1 MALINNYYIH
11 VVDEKVETSV
21 ESSAHPVESGIVITD
36 TVKPNPKTIDISG
49 MIVDAGSYKASEIIS
64 ALEKFMRSGSLVKY
78 SGQNIVSNMQIQSF
92 NHSHP
97 NTVFGGCE
105 FDITLKEVRF
115 AQPSYKAPVE
125 APVDSSGQGTTPNT
139 EPKVPTTPNQETI
152 EVGSTVIFKG
162 GSVYISSDAKKA
174 TVTRNRSTCKVEQI
188 STASWSIHQY
198 CLKSTDGGMVYGWC
212 DKADIEV
219 RSDTTVNAT
228 TARGTK
234 QISNGDGEA
243 VYHTVK
249 QGNTLWGLVNRT
261 YKSLNTSIEW
271 VVDNN
276 PTCFSKKGDPTTL
289 KIGSKLLMG
298 YKK

>member
-21 ESSAHPVESGIVITD
+21 ESSTHPVESGIVITD

-49 MIVDAGSYKASEIIS
+49 MIVDAGFYKASEIIS
-64 ALEKFMRSGSLVKY
+64 ALEKLMRSGSLVKY
-78 SGQNIVSNMQIQSF
+78 SGRNIASNMQIQSF

-115 AQPSYKAPVE
+115 AQPSYKAPV
-125 APVDSSGQGTTPNT
+125 DSGSQET
-139 EPKVPTTPNQETI
+139 ETKVPTTPNQETI

-174 TVTRNRSTCKVEQI
+174 TVTRNRSTCKVEKI

-219 RSDTTVNAT
+219 RSDTTVKAI
-228 TARGTK
+228 TAQGTK

-249 QGNTLWGLVNRT
+249 QGNTVYGLVNGS
-261 YKSLNTSIEW
+261 YKSLGTSVQW

>member
-21 ESSAHPVESGIVITD
+21 ESSTHPVESGIVITD

-49 MIVDAGSYKASEIIS
+49 MIVDAGFYKASEIIS
-64 ALEKFMRSGSLVKY
+64 ALEKLMGSGSLIKY
-78 SGQNIVSNMQIQSF
+78 SGQNIASNMQIQSF

-115 AQPSYKAPVE
+115 AQPSYKAPV
-125 APVDSSGQGTTPNT
+125 DSGSQETTSTT

-174 TVTRNRSTCKVEQI
+174 TVTRNRSTCKVEKV

-219 RSDTTVNAT
+219 RSDTTVKAI
-228 TARGTK
+228 TAQGTK

-249 QGNTLWGLVNRT
+249 QGNTVYGLVNGS
-261 YKSLNTSIEW
+261 YKSLGTSVQW

>member
-21 ESSAHPVESGIVITD
+21 ESSTHPVESGIVITD

-78 SGQNIVSNMQIQSF
+78 SGRNIVSNMQIQSF

-115 AQPSYKAPVE
+115 AQPSYKAPV
-125 APVDSSGQGTTPNT
+125 DSGDQET
-139 EPKVPTTPNQETI
+139 ETKVPTTPDQETI

-174 TVTRNRSTCKVEQI
+174 TVTRNRSTCRVEKI

-212 DKADIEV
+212 DEADIEV
-219 RSDTTVNAT
+219 RSDTTVRAI
-228 TARGTK
+228 TAQGTK

-276 PTCFSKKGDPTTL
+276 PTCFSKKDDPTTL

>member
-21 ESSAHPVESGIVITD
+21 ESSTHPVESGIVITD

-49 MIVDAGSYKASEIIS
+49 MIVDAGFYKASEIIS
-64 ALEKFMRSGSLVKY
+64 ALEKLMGSGSLIKY
-78 SGQNIVSNMQIQSF
+78 SGQNIASNMQIQSF

-115 AQPSYKAPVE
+115 AQPSYKAPV
-125 APVDSSGQGTTPNT
+125 DSGSQET
-139 EPKVPTTPNQETI
+139 ETKVPTTPNQETI

-174 TVTRNRSTCKVEQI
+174 TVTRNRSTCKVEKI

-219 RSDTTVNAT
+219 RSDTTVKAI
-228 TARGTK
+228 TAQGTK

-249 QGNTLWGLVNRT
+249 QGNTVYGLVNGS
-261 YKSLNTSIEW
+261 YKSLGTSVQW

-298 YKK
+298 DKK

>member
-21 ESSAHPVESGIVITD
+21 ESSTHPVESGIVITD

-49 MIVDAGSYKASEIIS
+49 MIVDAGFYKASEIIS
-64 ALEKFMRSGSLVKY
+64 ALEKLMRSGSLVKY
-78 SGQNIVSNMQIQSF
+78 SGRNIASNMQIQSF

-115 AQPSYKAPVE
+115 AQPSYKAPV
-125 APVDSSGQGTTPNT
+125 DSGSQET
-139 EPKVPTTPNQETI
+139 ETKVPTTPNQETI

-174 TVTRNRSTCKVEQI
+174 TVTRNRSTCKVEKI

-219 RSDTTVNAT
+219 RSDTTVKAI
-228 TARGTK
+228 TAQGTK

-249 QGNTLWGLVNRT
+249 QGNTVYGLVNGN
-261 YKSLNTSIEW
+261 YKSLGTSVQW

>member
-21 ESSAHPVESGIVITD
+21 ESSTHPVESGIVITD

-49 MIVDAGSYKASEIIS
+49 MIVDAGFYKASEIIS
-64 ALEKFMRSGSLVKY
+64 ALEKLMRSGSLVKY
-78 SGQNIVSNMQIQSF
+78 SGRNIASNMQIQSF

-115 AQPSYKAPVE
+115 AQPSYKAPV
-125 APVDSSGQGTTPNT
+125 DSDSQET
-139 EPKVPTTPNQETI
+139 ETKVPTTPNQETI

-174 TVTRNRSTCKVEQI
+174 TVTRNRSTCKVEKI

-219 RSDTTVNAT
+219 RSDTTVKAI
-228 TARGTK
+228 TAQGTK

-249 QGNTLWGLVNRT
+249 QGNTVYGLVNGN
-261 YKSLNTSIEW
+261 YKSLGTSVQW

>member
-21 ESSAHPVESGIVITD
+21 ESSTHPVESGIVITD

-49 MIVDAGSYKASEIIS
+49 MIVDAGFYKASEIIS
-64 ALEKFMRSGSLVKY
+64 ALEKLMRSGSLVKY
-78 SGQNIVSNMQIQSF
+78 SGRNIASNMQIQSF

-115 AQPSYKAPVE
+115 AQPSYKAPV
-125 APVDSSGQGTTPNT
+125 DSGSQET
-139 EPKVPTTPNQETI
+139 ETKVPTTPNQETI

-174 TVTRNRSTCKVEQI
+174 TVTRNRSTCKVEKI

-198 CLKSTDGGMVYGWC
+198 CLKSTDVGMVYGWC

-219 RSDTTVNAT
+219 RSDTTVKAI
-228 TARGTK
+228 TAQGTK

-249 QGNTLWGLVNRT
+249 QGNTVYGLVNGS
-261 YKSLNTSIEW
+261 YKSLGTSVQW

>member
-21 ESSAHPVESGIVITD
+21 ESSTHPVESGIVITD

-49 MIVDAGSYKASEIIS
+49 MIVDAGFYKASEIIS
-64 ALEKFMRSGSLVKY
+64 ALEKLMGSGSLIKY
-78 SGQNIVSNMQIQSF
+78 SGQNIASNMQIQSF

-115 AQPSYKAPVE
+115 AQPSYKAPV
-125 APVDSSGQGTTPNT
+125 DSGSQETTSTT

-174 TVTRNRSTCKVEQI
+174 TVTRNRSTCKVEKI

-219 RSDTTVNAT
+219 RSDTTVKAI
-228 TARGTK
+228 TAQGTK

-249 QGNTLWGLVNRT
+249 QGNTVYGLVNGS
-261 YKSLNTSIEW
+261 YKSLGTSVQW

-289 KIGSKLLMG
+289 KIDSKLLMG

>member
-21 ESSAHPVESGIVITD
+21 ESSTHPVESGIVITD
-36 TVKPNPKTIDISG
+36 TVKPNPKIDISG
-49 MIVDAGSYKASEIIS
+49 MTVDAGFYKASEIIS
-64 ALEKFMRSGSLVKY
+64 ALEKLMRSGSLVKY
-78 SGQNIVSNMQIQSF
+78 SGRNIASNMQIQSF

-115 AQPSYKAPVE
+115 AQPSYKAPV
-125 APVDSSGQGTTPNT
+125 DSGSQET
-139 EPKVPTTPNQETI
+139 ETKVPTTPNQETI

-174 TVTRNRSTCKVEQI
+174 TVTRNRSTCKVEKI

-198 CLKSTDGGMVYGWC
+198 CLKSTDVGMVYGWC

-219 RSDTTVNAT
+219 RSDTTVKAI
-228 TARGTK
+228 TAQGTK

-249 QGNTLWGLVNRT
+249 QGNTVYGLVNGS
-261 YKSLNTSIEW
+261 YKSLGTSVQW

>member
-21 ESSAHPVESGIVITD
+21 ESSTHPVESGIVITD

-49 MIVDAGSYKASEIIS
+49 MIVDAGFYKASEIIS
-64 ALEKFMRSGSLVKY
+64 ALEKLMGSGSLIKY
-78 SGQNIVSNMQIQSF
+78 SGQNIASNMQIQSF

-115 AQPSYKAPVE
+115 AQPSYKAPV
-125 APVDSSGQGTTPNT
+125 DSGSQET
-139 EPKVPTTPNQETI
+139 ETKVPTTPNQETI

-174 TVTRNRSTCKVEQI
+174 TVTRNRSTCKVEKI

-219 RSDTTVNAT
+219 RSDTTVKAI
-228 TARGTK
+228 TAQGTK

-249 QGNTLWGLVNRT
+249 QGNTVYGLVNGS
-261 YKSLNTSIEW
+261 YKSLGTSVQW

>member
-21 ESSAHPVESGIVITD
+21 ESSTHPVESGIVITD

-49 MIVDAGSYKASEIIS
+49 MIVDAGFYKASEIIS
-64 ALEKFMRSGSLVKY
+64 ALEKLMRSGSLVKY
-78 SGQNIVSNMQIQSF
+78 SGRNIASNMQIQSF

-115 AQPSYKAPVE
+115 AQPSYKAPV
-125 APVDSSGQGTTPNT
+125 DSDSQET
-139 EPKVPTTPNQETI
+139 ETKVPTTPNQETI

-174 TVTRNRSTCKVEQI
+174 TVTRNRSTCKVEKI

-219 RSDTTVNAT
+219 RSDTTVKAI
-228 TARGTK
+228 TAQGTK

-249 QGNTLWGLVNRT
+249 QGNTVYGLVNGS
-261 YKSLNTSIEW
+261 YKSLGTSVQW